1 MASAAALLEE
11 GRAGG
16 PQLQLQQAGALAAA
30 GLVRRPIPLGLTQ
43 LMGVLKLAHSQ
54 ELADQQQAAI
64 ELATLLDKP
73 LPALSFAPV
82 AHALCKL
89 LPSANRTTVFYA
101 ARAAKLLVLDDALR
115 GQTLSVGLPGVLAR
129 ILSAWKEE
137 VPCLRELLG
146 AMQTLAYDKATVKAV
161 VACSG
166 QEAQARKVAAAQAGR
181 GGGGDAGSSKAIPSA
196 EERQQEQEEAG
207 AGATALAETD
217 ALGTILALLEARDGE
232 VKALA
237 TATVA
242 NLATY
247 SDTIF
252 LAHRPF
258 LDGMRDQGL
267 PVLLQTVQ
275 R

>member
-1 MASAAALLEE
+1 MAAAAAAVLEE
-11 GRAGG
+11 GRAGSG
-16 PQLQLQQAGALAAA
+16 P
-30 GLVRRPIPLGLTQ
+30 LVRRPLSLGLTQ

-64 ELATLLDKP
+64 ELAALLDKP

-89 LPSANRTTVFYA
+89 LPTANRTTIFYA

-115 GQTLSVGLPGVLAR
+115 GQTLAVGLPGVLSR
-129 ILSAWKEE
+129 SLRAWEEE

-161 VACSG
+161 VICG
-166 QEAQARKVAAAQAGR
+166 QEQGARRAAASG
-181 GGGGDAGSSKAIPSA
+181 KAIFPSA
-196 EERQQEQEEAG
+196 EEREQEQDEEAG
-207 AGATALAETD
+207 GAGAAGALAAEAD

-242 NLATY
+242 NLAAY
-247 SDTIF
+247 SDTI
-252 LAHRPF
+252 LLTHRPF
-258 LDGMRDQGL
+258 LDGMRDHGL